1 LTEITDVDGALVVDA
16 GDLES
21 LVEGIEESIAEGIDS
36 TALDNLAASVSET
49 QDIDQD
55 DDGIPNSTDP
65 DDDNDGTPDVDD
77 DDDDNDG
84 TKDAEDLDDDNDG
97 ILDTAEGAVDDFL
110 GAFGDLMDQVT
121 SGDACLGDYVAAVGE
136 VGDAD
141 YAEAYCITDDDDCEF
156 CAKDGV
162 CVAEADMAVC
172 DTGSSAGLVVGL
184 ILGILAAVA
193 IGIVVYCFCCKGDDD
208 GYQKQH

>member
-1 LTEITDVDGALVVDA
+1 M
-16 GDLES
+16 
-21 LVEGIEESIAEGIDS
+21 
-36 TALDNLAASVSET
+36 
-49 QDIDQD
+49 
-55 DDGIPNSTDP
+55 
-65 DDDNDGTPDVDD
+65 
-77 DDDDNDG
+77 
-84 TKDAEDLDDDNDG
+84 
-97 ILDTAEGAVDDFL
+97 L
-110 GAFGDLMDQVT
+110 GAFGDLMDQVV

-141 YAEAYCITDDDDCEF
+141 YAEAYCITSDDDCEF

-162 CVAEADMAVC
+162 CVAEADAAVC